1 MFILYDKL
9 EETVRGESSEEIFY
23 FYWKFHYIV
32 FCRFFITAVL
42 SGFLLTSFYTPDM
55 GDHGRMGGRGPM
67 NGPMSGQRGF
77 NQMVFNIP
85 FWSGLISATLSF
97 WVSNKWEK

>member
-1 MFILYDKL
+1 MIKLKKQLGGRAVKKYFIFIGSFIIL
-9 EETVRGESSEEIFY
+9 
-23 FYWKFHYIV
+23 
-32 FCRFFITAVL
+32 FFVVSLLLQWL

-97 WVSNKWEK
+97 WLSNTWEI

>member
-1 MFILYDKL
+1 MKKYFIFIGSFIIL
-9 EETVRGESSEEIFY
+9 
-23 FYWKFHYIV
+23 
-32 FCRFFITAVL
+32 FFVVSLLLQWL

>member
-1 MFILYDKL
+1 MINSKKQLGGRSVKKYFI
-9 EETVRGESSEEIFY
+9 
-23 FYWKFHYIV
+23 
-32 FCRFFITAVL
+32 FIGSFIILFVVVYLLLQCL
-42 SGFLLTSFYTPDM
+42 SVFLLTSFYTPDM
-55 GDHGRMGGRGPM
+55 GDYVRMGGRGPM

>member
-1 MFILYDKL
+1 MINSKKQLGGRAVKKYFIFI
-9 EETVRGESSEEIFY
+9 VSSMIL
-23 FYWKFHYIV
+23 
-32 FCRFFITAVL
+32 FFVVCLLLQWL
-42 SGFLLTSFYTPDM
+42 SDFLLTSFYTSDM

-85 FWSGLISATLSF
+85 FWSGFISATLSF